1 MHKEGFA
8 LTAILTGVILV
19 VILLVLG
26 IPPVSR
32 GPATQTVMPTVTTTG
47 KGELQLVPSAAIIAV
62 DVVFQAET
70 VTAAES
76 GSSSLARSLSA
87 RLKDMGIT
95 STQTISL
102 FDIRQVDETSFSAR
116 TSVSISTGSMDE
128 AFRASDLLRK
138 VQGVEIKQVRPV
150 AKDLEQARRQAIQL
164 AVEDARA
171 RADEVASVSRLKIKK
186 ARHVEVLDVSLPSD
200 KFDTEQRSRPM
211 FLEPLRVVVTVRVV
225 WDAQ

>member
-1 MHKEGFA
+1 MHREGFA
-8 LTAILTGVILV
+8 LTAILAGVILV

-32 GPATQTVMPTVTTTG
+32 GPATQAVPTVTTTG
-47 KGELQLVPSAAIIAV
+47 RGELQLVPSAAMIAV

-70 VTAAES
+70 VTAAET

-87 RLKDMGIT
+87 RLKDMGI
-95 STQTISL
+95 SNTQTISL
-102 FDIRQVDETSFSAR
+102 FDVRQVDEASFSAR
-116 TSVSISTGSMDE
+116 TSVLISTGSLDE

-138 VQGVEIKQVRPV
+138 VQGVEIRQVKPV
-150 AKDLEQARRQAIQL
+150 AKDLDQARKQAIQL

-186 ARHVEVLDVSLPSD
+186 ARHVEVLDISLPSRE
-200 KFDTEQRSRPM
+200 FDSEQRSRPV